1 MLGIEIRN
9 EGLYTT
15 RKEMTRKKKTVALL
29 LFSFLF
35 LFLPVVAG
43 AFSVGSVRTFN
54 VETSYD
60 NFSRNRVSAVLH
72 WVTND
77 LFYYVEEEWWKGLS
91 DEDRGRLSQ
100 RMYNASGEFERNIR
114 PQINSIFG
122 SVPDH
127 PVDKSGRVTV
137 LFHRMPPGV
146 GGYFNTGDQFEVFR
160 SPNSNERN
168 MIYISALHIEGNSLE
183 GLLAHEFMHLVTFNE
198 KERTHRVS
206 EEIWLNEA
214 RAEFVPTML
223 GYDRGGPNSSIARRI
238 AAFSRQPETSLTQW
252 RDLSRNY
259 GVVNLFIHYLVDH
272 YGVEILA
279 DSLRSNKVGIES
291 IDEALKKNGHS
302 ERFADIFTNWKIAVL
317 VNDCTL
323 GEKYCYLNPAFKDL
337 RLAPSSMFLPAFYG
351 SSFSSRRSLNE
362 WSAIWQRV
370 IGGRGI
376 VTLEFDG
383 DDNLNFKVPYV
394 LCERQDVCEVG
405 FMVLDQDNKGVLTM
419 NNLGDDTSSITFIPS
434 LQTSILGRETIFDWK
449 ISTRQADLVNENEL
463 IARLVAQIAALRAE
477 VARLQSLISAPA
489 EVSCVLIG
497 RNLSFGAS
505 GADTTC
511 LQEFLRNQ
519 GPGIYPEGLIT
530 GRFLSL
536 TRNAVIRFQER
547 HASEI
552 LAPLGLK
559 RGTGRVGEL
568 TRRKINEILNIR

>member
-1 MLGIEIRN
+1 MPGIEIRN
-9 EGLYTT
+9 EGLYTA
-15 RKEMTRKKKTVALL
+15 RKEMTRKNKIGVLL
-29 LFSFLF
+29 FFSFLF

-54 VETSYD
+54 VQVSHD

-72 WVTND
+72 RVTND
-77 LFYYVEEEWWKGLS
+77 LFYYIEEEWWRGLS
-91 DEDRGRLSQ
+91 DEERGRLDQ

-127 PVDKSGRVTV
+127 PVDKSERVTV

-168 MIYISALHIEGNSLE
+168 MIYISALHIEGDSLE

-223 GYDRGGPNSSIARRI
+223 GYDRGGPNSNIARRI

-351 SSFSSRRSLNE
+351 SSFSARRSLNE

-383 DDNLNFKVPYV
+383 DDNLNFKIPYV

-405 FMVLDQDNKGVLTM
+405 FMALDRNNRGVLTM

-449 ISTRQADLVNENEL
+449 ITTRQEDLANENEL
-463 IARLVAQIAALRAE
+463 IARLVAQIAELRAE
-477 VARLQSLISAPA
+477 VARLQSLISTPA
-489 EVSCVLIG
+489 KVSCVSIG

-511 LQEFLRNQ
+511 LQEFLRSQ
-519 GPGIYPEGLIT
+519 GPGIYPEGLVT

-547 HASEI
+547 HANEI

-559 RGTGRVGEL
+559 RGTGHVGEL

>member
-1 MLGIEIRN
+1 MLGIEIKN

-15 RKEMTRKKKTVALL
+15 RKEMTRKNKTGALL

-54 VETSYD
+54 VQVSHD

-72 WVTND
+72 RVTND
-77 LFYYVEEEWWKGLS
+77 LFYYIEEEWWRGLS
-91 DEDRGRLSQ
+91 EDDRKRLDQ

-127 PVDKSGRVTV
+127 PVDKSERITV

-168 MIYISALHIEGNSLE
+168 MIYISALHIEGDFLE

-223 GYDRGGPNSSIARRI
+223 GYDRGGPNSNIARRI

-291 IDEALKKNGHS
+291 INEALKKNGHS

-317 VNDCTL
+317 VNDCSL
-323 GEKYCYLNPAFKDL
+323 GEKYCYLNPAFKNL

-351 SSFSSRRSLNE
+351 SSFSARRTLNE
-362 WSAIWQRV
+362 WSAVWQRV

-383 DDNLNFKVPYV
+383 EDNLNFKVPYV

-405 FMVLDQDNKGVLTM
+405 FITLDRNNRGVLTM
-419 NNLGDDTSSITFIPS
+419 DNLGDDTSSITFIPS

-449 ISTRQADLVNENEL
+449 ITTRQKDLANENEL
-463 IARLVAQIAALRAE
+463 IARLVAQIAELRAE

-489 EVSCVLIG
+489 KVSCVSIG

-505 GADTTC
+505 GADTAC

-519 GPGIYPEGLIT
+519 GPGIYPEGLVT